1 MTVVPGGGAP
11 TAPAP
16 DDEWHKSSYST
27 ANGSCVEAREH
38 TGGAD
43 VRDSQNRAAGYLEF
57 TGGEWAALVN
67 AVRGR

>member
-1 MTVVPGGGAP
+1 MTVVPGDGVP
-11 TAPAP
+11 TALAP
-16 DDEWHKSSYST
+16 DDKWHKSSYS
-27 ANGSCVEAREH
+27 ANGGNCVEAREH

-57 TGGEWAALVN
+57 TGDEWAALVN